1 MDSNLHTVRDNVHE
15 LETRFDKLRNEVIL
29 KLNECSDCIKSAK
42 YLCHQAKEIT
52 TVLENKLINTSNE
65 EKEWKDIKVKL
76 ATTSMKGMV
85 ILNVGGDKYTTS
97 IETLTCEK
105 NTFFTALF
113 SEQWQL
119 EKDPDDRSIFIDRN
133 GTIFTYILEYLRT
146 NMLPDNVMN
155 DKSLLKRLIVEA
167 EYFRLH
173 SLMDRLGVIYFPNG
187 SLLEL
192 VHQKRL
198 NEFYGKI
205 YQRWELIYKASR
217 DGFDGN
223 TFHSHCNNKGPTM
236 TIIETNNNYLFG
248 GYTAI
253 SWTSGNHSYK
263 NDTTAFLF
271 TLINPH
277 NISPTKYL
285 INPRQRGCAVYHHR
299 DDGPIFGGIGYFP
312 PFRSDNDIAV
322 KNDSNSNNASYIDF
336 PFSYLDTTGKGN
348 NTFTGARNFT
358 TSDIEVFK
366 LA

>member
-1 MDSNLHTVRDNVHE
+1 MDSNLNTVRDNVYQ
-15 LETRFDKLRNEVIL
+15 LETYFDKLRNEVIS
-29 KLNECSDCIKSAK
+29 KLNECSDSIKSAK
-42 YLCHQAKEIT
+42 YLCHQAKELT

-65 EKEWKDIKVKL
+65 EKEWKDIKTKL
-76 ATTSMKGMV
+76 ATTSIRGMI

-97 IETLTCEK
+97 VETLTSEK

-119 EKDPDDRSIFIDRN
+119 ERNPDDRSIFIDRN
-133 GTIFTYILEYLRT
+133 GRMFTYILEYLRT
-146 NMLPDNVMN
+146 NMVPDNVMN
-155 DKSLLKRLIVEA
+155 DKSLLKKLIIEA

-187 SLLEL
+187 SLLQL
-192 VHQKRL
+192 AHQKKL

-205 YQRWELIYKASR
+205 YQQWELIYKASR
-217 DGFDGN
+217 NGFDGN
-223 TFHSHCNNKGPTM
+223 TFHSLCNNQGPTM
-236 TIIETNNNYLFG
+236 TIIQSNNNYLFG

-253 SWTSGNHSYK
+253 PWSSSYHSYT

-271 TLINPH
+271 TITNPY
-277 NISPTKYL
+277 NIPPTKYL
-285 INPRQRGCAVYHHR
+285 INPHQRGCAVYHHR

-312 PFRSDNDIAV
+312 PFRSDNDIVV
-322 KNDSNSNNASYIDF
+322 KNGSNASDSSYIDF
-336 PFSYLDTTGKGN
+336 PYSYLDTTGKGN

-358 TSDIEVFK
+358 TFDIEVFK